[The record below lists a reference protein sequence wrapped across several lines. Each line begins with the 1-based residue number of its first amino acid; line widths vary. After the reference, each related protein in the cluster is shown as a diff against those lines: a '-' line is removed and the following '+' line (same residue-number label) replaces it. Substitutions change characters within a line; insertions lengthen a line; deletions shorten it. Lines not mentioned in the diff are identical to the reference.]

1 MKRFF
6 TISVAFLA
14 AALICSQLQAQTK
27 YNDIFE
33 MIRGKVPGV
42 TVGQA
47 GPGQTPRITI
57 RGIGSNSDQTQPLF
71 VVDGIQTENV
81 ASINPDDVESI
92 DIIKDGTSAIYGMQG
107 ANGVIMI
114 TTKTAARQAAAQAEA
129 SKAARAAKKAAK
141 KARKNK
147 TE

>member
-1 MKRFF
+1 M
-6 TISVAFLA
+6 
-14 AALICSQLQAQTK
+14 
-27 YNDIFE
+27 
-33 MIRGKVPGV
+33 
-42 TVGQA
+42 
-47 GPGQTPRITI
+47 
-57 RGIGSNSDQTQPLF
+57 
-71 VVDGIQTENV
+71 DGIQTENV

-129 SKAARAAKKAAK
+129 AKAARAAKKAAK